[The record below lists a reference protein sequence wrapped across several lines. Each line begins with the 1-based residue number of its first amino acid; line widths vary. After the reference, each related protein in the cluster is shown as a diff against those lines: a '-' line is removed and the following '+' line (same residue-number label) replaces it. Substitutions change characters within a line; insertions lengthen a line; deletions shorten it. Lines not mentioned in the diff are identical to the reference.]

1 MKFLDL
7 WRIRLVQHYD
17 IPLISWTC
25 NSYVMERKNCVQVT
39 LLPHDMIIWKETNVA
54 IYVDIWWSST
64 ATKSDSNFG
73 LTKYI
78 NVQRITR
85 IKSIRVSEC
94 DSTTSWDRISKLKNV
109 HQKPDLKGSLWKCI
123 FWWPPT
129 QYMWLVMAE
138 IKIHVTYH
146 MTQAKHH
153 SIFLVY

>member
-1 MKFLDL
+1 MDMQFLCDGKKKL
-7 WRIRLVQHYD
+7 CASHTFTAWQ
-17 IPLISWTC
+17 
-25 NSYVMERKNCVQVT
+25 
-39 LLPHDMIIWKETNVA
+39 IIWKIETNVA

-73 LTKYI
+73 STKYI

-94 DSTTSWDRISKLKNV
+94 DSTTSWDRISKLMNV